1 MTSIEWLENELTE
14 KKIVRKDN
22 LSTYHDFPT
31 TFELLFMEAKEM
43 HKQEI
48 IDAYYQCGRDN
59 FEHIKV
65 INRSATEY
73 YQETF
78 VSKGSD
84 TKEDWENSS
93 GFYQKTKKD

>member
-1 MTSIEWLENELTE
+1 MQTSIEWFIEHLLGNGLLRLTKEDHSLYSELRD
-14 KKIVRKDN
+14 I
-22 LSTYHDFPT
+22 
-31 TFELLFMEAKEM
+31 AKEM

-48 IDAYYQCGRDN
+48 IDAYYQCARDN

-78 VSKGSD
+78 
-84 TKEDWENSS
+84 
-93 GFYQKTKKD
+93 KKD

>member
-1 MTSIEWLENELTE
+1 MQSSIEWLYKLSKERELDKFDLE
-14 KKIVRKDN
+14 Q
-22 LSTYHDFPT
+22 
-31 TFELLFMEAKEM
+31 AKEM

-48 IDAYYQCGRDN
+48 IEAYYQCGRDN

-78 VSKGSD
+78 
-84 TKEDWENSS
+84 
-93 GFYQKTKKD
+93 KKD